1 MADHFEDLWLKA
13 EDFHK
18 DENKHATAQQI
29 LEELILK
36 VNLYKTIAAVE
47 PGKEQEATKAKSHL
61 FGEILLSLTNLS
73 FVDNV
78 NTFEALGLALQ
89 QRSVEHFGKK
99 YPL

>member
-18 DENKHATAQQI
+18 DGSKSTAQQI
-29 LEELILK
+29 VEEIILK
-36 VNLYKTIAAVE
+36 VNLYKAIAVVE
-47 PGKEQEATKAKSHL
+47 SGKEQEATKAKSHL
-61 FGEILLSLTNLS
+61 FGEILFSLTNLS

-89 QRSVEHFGKK
+89 QRLVECLGKK
-99 YPL
+99 YPV